1 MSTGIKES
9 GVRKSR
15 RSFSMLELDM
25 MDIPCESFPYIVEPY
40 KADHWDLTDEALG
53 LRILTVENCFSTETA
68 ILVVGCYK
76 IKSFRNNKYA
86 SWMSLSFNLLSKGQG
101 ILRN

>member
-53 LRILTVENCFSTETA
+53 LRILTVKDCFSTVRA

-76 IKSFRNNKYA
+76 INSVVENRF
-86 SWMSLSFNLLSKGQG
+86 F
-101 ILRN
+101 

>member
-53 LRILTVENCFSTETA
+53 LRIFTVFD
-68 ILVVGCYK
+68 
-76 IKSFRNNKYA
+76 IKVCTGGQFLIRT
-86 SWMSLSFNLLSKGQG
+86 LLS
-101 ILRN
+101 

>member
-53 LRILTVENCFSTETA
+53 LRI
-68 ILVVGCYK
+68 
-76 IKSFRNNKYA
+76 
-86 SWMSLSFNLLSKGQG
+86 
-101 ILRN
+101 